1 MTRRILQFL
10 LPLAVLIAGA
20 LGAKSLIDMYEAPV
34 AAAPIVEPP
43 FVRAIT
49 AEAEDIRLSVLAE
62 GTVRPRAES
71 ELVPEIAGRVMWV
84 SPSLAIGGFFE
95 EGDEM
100 LKIDR
105 REYELAVTRSRA
117 AVAQAELR
125 VATEEQEAAVAR
137 KEWEDLGQGEPT
149 ALVLREPQLAEAN
162 AARASAQ
169 AALEQTQF
177 DLERTV
183 VKAPFAGRIRRKQVD
198 IGQYV
203 QRGQS
208 VATLYSTD
216 VAEIKLPIPDKE
228 LEFLN
233 LPLAYRDA
241 EARAAGPSAVVSAD
255 FAGQT
260 YKWQGRIVRT
270 EGEIDPQTRMVQALA
285 QVENPYAQA
294 PNSSRPP
301 LAVGMFVQAE
311 IAGRTVRAISLP
323 RTALRGESVAWVIND
338 RNQIEFREL
347 DILRLE
353 HDRVL
358 VRGGIEPGER
368 VCVSALEAA
377 VQGMEVKVLEAGSES
392 ASE

>member
-1 MTRRILQFL
+1 
-10 LPLAVLIAGA
+10 
-20 LGAKSLIDMYEAPV
+20 
-34 AAAPIVEPP
+34 
-43 FVRAIT
+43 
-49 AEAEDIRLSVLAE
+49 
-62 GTVRPRAES
+62 
-71 ELVPEIAGRVMWV
+71 MWV

>member
-1 MTRRILQFL
+1 MTRRILQVL
-10 LPLAVLIAGA
+10 LPLIVLIGGA
-20 LGAKSLIDMYEAPV
+20 LGAKSLMDQFEAPV
-34 AAAPIVEPP
+34 ATPPVVEPP

-49 AEAEDIRLSVLAE
+49 AEQETIRLSVLAE

-71 ELVPEIAGRVMWV
+71 ELVPEVAGRVVWV

-125 VATEEQEAAVAR
+125 VATEQQEAAVAL

-149 ALVLREPQLAEAN
+149 ALVLRKPQLAEAN
-162 AARASAQ
+162 AALASAQ

-183 VKAPFAGRIRRKQVD
+183 VKAPFAGRVRRKQVD

-228 LEFLN
+228 LQFVN

-241 EARAAGPSAVVSAD
+241 ESRASGPSAVISAD
-255 FAGQT
+255 FAGKT

-311 IAGRTVRAISLP
+311 IAGRSVKAISLP
-323 RTALRGESVAWVIND
+323 RTALRGERVAWVINN
-338 RNQIEFREL
+338 RNQIEFRDL
-347 DILRLE
+347 DIMRLE
-353 HDRVL
+353 HDRAL
-358 VRGGIEPGER
+358 VRSGIEPGER

-377 VQGMEVKVLEAGSES
+377 VQGMEVKVLGATGEA
-392 ASE
+392 ATD